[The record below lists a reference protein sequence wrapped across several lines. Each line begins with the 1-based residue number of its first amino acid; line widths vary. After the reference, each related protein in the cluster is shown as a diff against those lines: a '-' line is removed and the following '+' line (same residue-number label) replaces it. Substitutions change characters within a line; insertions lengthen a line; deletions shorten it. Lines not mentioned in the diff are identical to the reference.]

1 MNNRCSAITTESRR
15 CRLTCIGSLQT
26 CHVHTPECSICL
38 EKNGKESHAVT
49 TCGHV
54 FHKKCISTWYNTD
67 RRCPMCRNYNKPTQ
81 IRVFY
86 EQGASRVDHAR
97 MRPILIHLVENELLH
112 TDQIGI
118 LNTGEVIQRNGDIIG
133 FIPRR
138 V

>member
-1 MNNRCSAITTESRR
+1 
-15 CRLTCIGSLQT
+15 
-26 CHVHTPECSICL
+26 
-38 EKNGKESHAVT
+38 
-49 TCGHV
+49 
-54 FHKKCISTWYNTD
+54 
-67 RRCPMCRNYNKPTQ
+67 MCRNYNKPTQ